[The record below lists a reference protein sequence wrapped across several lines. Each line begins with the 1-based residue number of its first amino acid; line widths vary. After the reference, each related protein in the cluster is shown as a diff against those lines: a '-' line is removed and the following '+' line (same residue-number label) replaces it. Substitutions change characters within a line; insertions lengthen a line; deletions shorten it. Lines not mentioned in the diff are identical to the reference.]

1 MEQLKKIWAWI
12 QSFPDQYWKKY
23 STAQK
28 ILVAGGASII
38 VFILLFTIISVAN
51 PRYQLLVRGLTDVE
65 SGQIVRAL
73 EEMGVPYRAVRGSI
87 YIPASADPDA
97 TRMKLSA
104 DGILGGAIKG
114 FEIMEEQPFGATSF
128 DKQVRYQIA
137 LQGALARSIMTI
149 HGIQF
154 AQVLL
159 TIPKFTYYV
168 RGEDT
173 QPKASVM
180 LTLSP
185 GVTLRAENVKA
196 IMELVA
202 GAVEGMDMRD
212 VKVVDN
218 MSRMLSDVVAIDSD
232 MGLASSR
239 MELKKMVETY
249 YTSKVRSS
257 LEQVFGP
264 GKVVVLFD
272 ALLNFETI
280 EREVKEYTPV
290 TRTAGIIASQQTERE
305 ESRTGTPGDPVG
317 VDANV
322 PPTYESTT
330 LAMMTDYSREKSI
343 INYNVNEAYERVMM
357 NRQGEI
363 IDKNLTVLIDAT
375 AVSPD
380 LEAATI
386 QSFVA
391 NAINASVSNVEV
403 QFLAFD
409 RSLEEQMRAQLES
422 EALRQRFV
430 QLVTGMLLLLAVTML
445 LAYYLINKSRQKK
458 HERDIME
465 KRKRVEQELQQMA
478 ADQPLSADEQE
489 LYDMIMLLEG
499 AAKEKP
505 QEVALV
511 LKLWLNE

>member
-1 MEQLKKIWAWI
+1 MEQLKKIWEWI
-12 QSFPDQYWKKY
+12 KSFPDAYWKKF

-28 ILVAGGASII
+28 ILVGGSAAII
-38 VFILLFTIISVAN
+38 LVILLFSIISVASPN
-51 PRYQLLVRGLTDVE
+51 YQLLVKGLSDVE
-65 SGQIVRAL
+65 SGQVVRGL
-73 EEMGVPYRAVRGSI
+73 EEMGIPYRAVGGSI
-87 YIPASADPDA
+87 YVPASANPDA
-97 TRMKLSA
+97 IRMKLSA
-104 DGILGGAIKG
+104 DGILGGMIKG
-114 FEIMEEQPFGATSF
+114 FEIMEEQVFGATSF

-149 HGIQF
+149 QGVQF

-180 LTLSP
+180 LTLAP
-185 GVTLRAENVKA
+185 GTALRTENVKA

-212 VKVVDN
+212 VRVVDN
-218 MSRMLSDVVAIDSD
+218 MSRMLSDAVAMDSD

-239 MELKKMVETY
+239 MELKKMVDEY
-249 YTSKVRSS
+249 YTTRVRSS

-280 EREVKEYTPV
+280 EQEFKEYTPV
-290 TRTAGIIASQQTERE
+290 TRTSGIIASQQTESE
-305 ESRTGTPGDPVG
+305 YSRTGVPGDPVG
-317 VDANV
+317 VDSNV

-330 LAMMTDYSREKSI
+330 VSMTTDYSREKSI
-343 INYNVNEAYERVMM
+343 INYNVNEMYQRVLM

-363 IDKNLTVLIDAT
+363 IDKNLTVLIDSTNASHD
-375 AVSPD
+375 V
-380 LEAATI
+380 EASTI
-386 QSFVA
+386 QSLVA

-409 RSLEEQMRAQLES
+409 RSLEEQMRAQLQVES
-422 EALRQRFV
+422 QRQRFI
-430 QLVTGMLLLLAVTML
+430 QLITGMLLLAAVIMILVYFL
-445 LAYYLINKSRQKK
+445 LQKSRQKK
-458 HERDIME
+458 YEREIGDKRRRVGEELE
-465 KRKRVEQELQQMA
+465 KMARDEPLSPEEQELV
-478 ADQPLSADEQE
+478 
-489 LYDMIMLLEG
+489 DMILLLEG
-499 AAKEKP
+499 AAREKP

-511 LKLWLNE
+511 LRLWLNE